1 MTILS
6 GFDTHNPDYKSGN
19 FICPRCGMN
28 HVVDTMEIKPATKG
42 LESRYLDIKVECGY
56 EIPNLED
63 LQMNICSNC
72 GLMWMDNEGVYST
85 SQLIS
90 YLFTSMTEILE
101 FIQETAYTSDEKD
114 IALRDELIKAIKG
127 FCIDNSLDSNECDL
141 DASDRSPSSFRSYA
155 ASRRL
160 IWLNRILKGAS
171 PDDIVDIYNS
181 WIKCL
186 GKYANEV
193 GCAPVSGRID
203 SAINPYIDEVV
214 EEISTDKMEILNDE

>member
-19 FICPRCGMN
+19 FICPRCGMTN
-28 HVVDTMEIKPATKG
+28 VVDTLEVKPASKG
-42 LESRYLDIKVECGY
+42 LEERYKDIKMECGY
-56 EIPNLED
+56 DIPNIED

-101 FIQETAYTSDEKD
+101 YILEVEDAS
-114 IALRDELIKAIKG
+114 
-127 FCIDNSLDSNECDL
+127 NDSNATKIELLGSIWHFCVENEIDSGKL
-141 DASDRSPSSFRSYA
+141 NFKDSDWSLINFNGNA
-155 ASRRL
+155 ASKIL
-160 IWLNRILKGAS
+160 IWLNTILKGAS

-181 WIKCL
+181 WITNL
-186 GKYANEV
+186 GTHAKEV
-193 GCAPVSGRID
+193 GCAPVSGKID

-214 EEISTDKMEILNDE
+214 EEISTDSMEILNDE